1 LKNVK
6 FGKDLE
12 FMDLEKQLRQLTEL
26 MADLLPA
33 VDRLARF
40 QEKTNI
46 EMGEMRL
53 SNMRLGDAVADL
65 QTSNGKL
72 GQSIDKLSVKI
83 DKLSEYENRIEKLER
98 TVFK

>member
-6 FGKDLE
+6 FGKDIE
-12 FMDLEKQLRQLTEL
+12 GMDLEKQIGQLTEL
-26 MADLLPA
+26 MADLVPT

-53 SNMRLGDAVADL
+53 SNMRLADAVADL

-83 DKLSEYENRIEKLER
+83 DKLSE
-98 TVFK
+98 